1 MTGTTLEQLQVVID
15 AQTKPFREELS
26 KMQAQM
32 SSATADVE
40 KKTSR
45 IKGAFSGIGKVVAGL
60 GIGYALFK
68 MGKDALGYASN
79 LTEVQNVVDTAF
91 GSMSDKCEKFAKNSI
106 TQFGMSEL
114 SAKKTAST
122 YMAMAKGIGMGA
134 GAASDMAIDLAGFT
148 GDISSFFNI
157 SQEEAGTKLKSI
169 FTGETESLKDLG
181 VVMTQTNLKQFA
193 MSQGLSSN
201 IESMDQASLTTLR
214 YKFVTEQLAMA
225 QGDFAKT
232 SGTWANQVRILQEQW
247 RQLLGII
254 GSGLIAVFTPII
266 QAINAAMSK
275 IIQFAQVVQA
285 VFSSLFGKKGGSPGK
300 ETQRI
305 GANLG
310 AAEDNAGGL
319 NTQLD
324 KTAGKANKAAKAMGQ
339 LASIDE
345 INNMSTPSASD
356 SGGSGGAVSGG
367 GIDWGSSAEEGADEE
382 PDTSRIDKMVTK
394 VKEKLE
400 ELKKTIE
407 KYKAPIVAAMAGI
420 VAAVG
425 SFIILK
431 NIGAIGE
438 IIGTLL
444 SPLYKVFTVFKSFFG
459 CIAGGQGIMA
469 GLTAAFGAVNAP
481 LIAIATVIGAVV
493 AALAYLWVTSD
504 SFRSNVI
511 EAVNSIMGILKNIYD
526 SILAP
531 LFSFLA
537 DIFVTVLVPI
547 AVFLADVF
555 VTAVDLIASVV
566 LTLWNKI
573 LAPLVN
579 FLVDVLGMALQGV
592 IDVWNAWKPA
602 IEIIFA
608 ALNWIWDTV
617 LKPIVEWIKEFFIKT
632 FESWGD
638 VIKELIPSV
647 KKIFQGLIDFFV
659 GIFSPDL
666 AGCWKKVTE
675 IFEKFDKF
683 LTEVFSTDWT
693 KNFGAFGEVLGGF
706 FKNVENIWG
715 SIKKVFSGIVDFI
728 AGVFTGDW
736 SRAISGVVTAFGGVF
751 GGIVAVAKVP
761 INLVIGLINGMI
773 SAIESGVNWVISS
786 INKLSF
792 KVPSWVPKI
801 GGKHFGFD
809 LDSVVLGRV
818 QLLAKGGVVTAPT
831 PAIFGE
837 AGAEA
842 VVPLENNTGWM
853 AKIASGI
860 SGYMGFG
867 TNEDIDDLI
876 TLIQEL
882 IGVVRDKDMSVFV
895 GLDQDSLNE
904 SNRKSERLRKLRVG

>member
-1 MTGTTLEQLQVVID
+1 MTGTTLEQLQVIIE
-15 AQTKPFREELS
+15 AQTKPFRDEMA

-32 SSATADVE
+32 NLATADVE

-45 IKGAFSGIGKVVAGL
+45 IKGAFAGIGKVVVGL

-247 RQLLGII
+247 RQLLGIM

-285 VFSSLFGKKGGSPGK
+285 VFSSLFGKKGNSPGK
-300 ETQRI
+300 ETQKI

-319 NTQLD
+319 NSQLD
-324 KTAGKANKAAKAMGQ
+324 KTTGKANKAAKAMGQ

-345 INNMSTPSASD
+345 INNMSTSSSSD
-356 SGGSGGAVSGG
+356 TGGSGGAVSGG
-367 GIDWGSSAEEGADEE
+367 GIDWGSSAEEGSDEE
-382 PDTSRIDKMVTK
+382 PDTSKIDKMVAK

-400 ELKKTIE
+400 ELKKTVE
-407 KYKAPIVAAMAGI
+407 KYKAPIVAAVAGI

-438 IIGTLL
+438 VIGTLL

-481 LIAIATVIGAVV
+481 LIAIAAVIGAVV

-537 DIFVTVLVPI
+537 DIFITVLVPI

-566 LTLWNKI
+566 LSLWNNV

-579 FLVDVLGMALQGV
+579 FLVDILGMALQG
-592 IDVWNAWKPA
+592 IIEVWNAWKPA

-608 ALNWIWDTV
+608 ALLWIWDTI
-617 LKPIVEWIKEFFIKT
+617 LKPIVEWIKETFIKI
-632 FESWGD
+632 FENWGG
-638 VIKELIPSV
+638 VINELIPSV

-659 GIFSPDL
+659 GIFTLDL
-666 AGCWKKVTE
+666 GRCWKGITE
-675 IFEKFDKF
+675 IFEGFDSF
-683 LTEVFSTDWT
+683 LSQVFAMDWT
-693 KNFGAFGEVLGGF
+693 KSFGVFGNVLNTF
-706 FKNVENIWG
+706 FQTANGIWT
-715 SIKKVFSGIVDFI
+715 SIKKIFTGVIDFVVGI
-728 AGVFTGDW
+728 FTGDW
-736 SRAISGVVTAFGGVF
+736 SRAWNGVVGIFSGIF
-751 GGIVAVAKVP
+751 GGIVAVAKAP

-792 KVPSWVPKI
+792 KVPSWVPGI
-801 GGKHFGFD
+801 GGNRFGFD
-809 LDSVVLGRV
+809 MNKVALGRV
-818 QLLAKGGVVTAPT
+818 PFLARGAVVTTPT

-860 SGYMGFG
+860 SGYMGLG
-867 TNEDIDDLI
+867 MSEDINDLI
-876 TLIQEL
+876 ILMQEL
-882 IGVVRDKDMSVFV
+882 IDAVRDKDMSVYV

-904 SNRKSERLRKLRVG
+904 SNRKLEKLRKLRTG